1 LKEVELM
8 VGAGKI
14 EMNEVVGKLPRHLFD
29 FIIDQPYNEYT
40 EQDQAVWRYVMRQ
53 NVQFLSKN
61 AHESYIKGLQ
71 VTGISVDSIPHMY
84 GMNRILSEIGWAA
97 VSVDGFIPPQA
108 FMEFQAYNVLVIAA
122 DIRNVN
128 HIEYTPAPDIIHEAA
143 GHAPIIADKEYA
155 QYLKR
160 FGEIGSKAFSSKQ
173 DYALYE
179 AVRHLSIIKENPRT
193 TQAEVQK
200 AERKLEEIQANMGE
214 VSEMARIRN
223 LHWWT
228 VEYGLIGSLTDYKI
242 YGAGLLSSRGESVN
256 CMDDSKVKKIPYS
269 IAAADFSFDITTEQ
283 PQLFVAS
290 SFTQL
295 NEVLEEFANE
305 MAFVKGGV
313 FALNKFKESGSIGT
327 AVLDNDLQVSGRL
340 AKFVKQ
346 DEQAVYLSFDGPTQ
360 LCKDDKELEGHSKH
374 YHAEGFGMP
383 VGNLNDGSPV
393 VGLSQAQWEARGVK
407 LGERTSLEY
416 ASGVQVQGVVKS
428 FFTDGEE
435 VLLIAF
441 DDCTVR
447 LGEETLF
454 DPEWGVYDLALASAV
469 VSCYSGPADP
479 LAFEL
484 TFDPPTEKTIKIKY
498 TEEELAIHQLYEKVR
513 LMRENGSGDVSEW
526 FEKTESLTSDWLLSL
541 ELYEIAKD
549 RGESEVADAFKE
561 RLLAKA
567 EANADWKKM
576 ILDGLALTDGGFPLV
591 YSQA

>member
-1 LKEVELM
+1 MKGVELM

-256 CMDDSKVKKIPYS
+256 CMDDSKVKKLPYS

-290 SFTQL
+290 SFSQL

-340 AKFVKQ
+340 AKFVEQ

-498 TEEELAIHQLYEKVR
+498 TEEELALHRLYEKVR

>member
-1 LKEVELM
+1 M

-256 CMDDSKVKKIPYS
+256 CMDDSKVKKLPYS
-269 IAAADFSFDITTEQ
+269 ISAADFSFDITTEQ

-340 AKFVKQ
+340 AKFVEQ

-360 LCKDDKELEGHSKH
+360 LCKDDKELEGHSKY
-374 YHAEGFGMP
+374 YHQEGFGMP

-407 LGERTSLEY
+407 LGERASLEY

-498 TEEELAIHQLYEKVR
+498 TEEELALHQLYEKVR

-526 FEKTESLTSDWLLSL
+526 FEKTESLTNDWLLSL

-549 RGESEVADAFKE
+549 RGESELADAFKE

>member
-1 LKEVELM
+1 M

-256 CMDDSKVKKIPYS
+256 CMDDSKVKKLPYS

-290 SFTQL
+290 SFSQL

-340 AKFVKQ
+340 AKFVEQ

-360 LCKDDKELEGHSKH
+360 LCKDDKELEGHGKH

-383 VGNLNDGSPV
+383 VGDLNDGSPV

-498 TEEELAIHQLYEKVR
+498 TEEELALHQLYEKVR

-576 ILDGLALTDGGFPLV
+576 ILDGLTLTDGGFPLV